1 MNNLDYISTAVDE
14 FSRFFWS
21 LLYSCW
27 SSGVKLI
34 KYKDIFFCLVCG
46 FCQQILIF
54 FFVVFGSIYT
64 REIFKIILQSTVR
77 VEFL

>member
-14 FSRFFWS
+14 FSRFFLVVIVQLLELRCKIDKIQRYFFLPS
-21 LLYSCW
+21 LWLLSA
-27 SSGVKLI
+27 
-34 KYKDIFFCLVCG
+34 DFD
-46 FCQQILIF
+46 F